1 MANTTRIFLS
11 PPHLSGLEM
20 SYIQSAFDKN
30 YIAPVGDNI
39 NEFENL
45 VGSYLNNQNVV
56 ALNSGTAALHL
67 ALKCAD
73 VQEGEVVLVQSFTF
87 TASANV
93 IKYVNAIPYFIDSEL
108 DTWNICPD
116 LLQKAIIDCKN
127 KNLKIKALIATDLFG
142 MPAKWNEINAICK
155 SNNITVIQDSAEAL
169 GSKIDNEPV
178 GNQGDCAVFSFNGN
192 KIITTSGG
200 GILVCPDA
208 EKAKQAIHLA
218 TQAKDAAD
226 HYLHTQI
233 GFNYRMSNIL
243 AGIGIAQ
250 FNVLPNRVEARRDVF
265 SKYAHTLSDFEFQP
279 EILANKSNRWLT
291 VMLCKT
297 QNQRENIQ
305 KMMLENGIEVRR
317 VWKPMH
323 LQPVFEKELAQING
337 HSERIF
343 DLGLCLPSGSQ
354 LTDAEQNE
362 IISLIKL
369 CIEI

>member
-39 NEFENL
+39 NEFEHL
-45 VGSYLNNQNVV
+45 VGAYLNNQNVV
-56 ALNSGTAALHL
+56 ALNSGSAALHL

-73 VQEGEVVLVQSFTF
+73 VKEGDVVMVQSFTF

-155 SNNITVIQDSAEAL
+155 SNNITIIQDSAEAL
-169 GSKIDNEPV
+169 GSKIDNEPI
-178 GNQGDCAVFSFNGN
+178 GNQGDYAVFSFNGN

-200 GILVCPDA
+200 GMLICPVP
-208 EKAKQAIHLA
+208 EKAKQALHLA
-218 TQAKDAAD
+218 TQAKDVAD
-226 HYLHTQI
+226 HYLHTQV

-250 FNVLPNRVEARRDVF
+250 FNVLQKRVEARRNIF
-265 SKYAHTLSDFEFQP
+265 SKYASSLSDFNFQP
-279 EILANKSNRWLT
+279 EIDVNKSNRWLT
-291 VMLCKT
+291 VMLCKS
-297 QNQRENIQ
+297 QIQRENIQ
-305 KMMLENGIEVRR
+305 KLMFENGIEVRR

-323 LQPVFEKELAQING
+323 LQPVFEKEYAQING
-337 HSERIF
+337 HSEQIF
-343 DLGLCLPSGSQ
+343 ELGLCLPSGSQ

-362 IISLIKL
+362 IISLIKSVN
-369 CIEI
+369 